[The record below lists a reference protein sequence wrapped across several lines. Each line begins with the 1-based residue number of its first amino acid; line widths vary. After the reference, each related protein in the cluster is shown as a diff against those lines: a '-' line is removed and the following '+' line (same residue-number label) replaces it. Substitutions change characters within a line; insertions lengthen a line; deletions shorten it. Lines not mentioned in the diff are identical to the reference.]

1 MGMKWNCLAALVLL
15 CTGIHAPA
23 HGDTFLVIVEEFRD
37 GEAVEVPPASQEGL
51 MSGMFDL
58 GHITFETGEYRP
70 EMDWD
75 SLEFSE
81 PLLLTREGL
90 GRYLAVARVFAEAHP
105 REPGGLTGSEA
116 APTAGTQI
124 AVRASYLLFDART
137 SRLLGRGELTAS
149 STEGER
155 ELTYG
160 ELLFATGE
168 KLARAIVS
176 LRPGGDSR

>member
-1 MGMKWNCLAALVLL
+1 MGTRWSCLAALALL
-15 CTGIHAPA
+15 WAGIGPPA

-37 GEAVEVPPASQEGL
+37 GEAVEIPLASQEGL

-70 EMDWD
+70 EMDWE

-81 PLLLTREGL
+81 PLLLAREGL
-90 GRYLAVARVFAEAHP
+90 ARYLAVARVFAEARP
-105 REPGGLTGSEA
+105 RGPGGLFGPEA
-116 APTAGTQI
+116 APLEGMEITA
-124 AVRASYLLFDART
+124 RASYLLFDAAT
-137 SRLLGRGELTAS
+137 SRLLGRGELAAS
-149 STEGER
+149 SSDAER

-168 KLARAIVS
+168 KLARAIAS
-176 LRPGGDSR
+176 LRPGGGSR